1 MQSFE
6 DPEGRGFFDS
16 LFDFSFRTFV
26 TDNII
31 RILYL
36 IAIVIAGL
44 VGIAEIVR
52 GFSSGIGIGLFTLII
67 LAPLSFFLMIL
78 YARVVLE
85 LIMVVFR
92 IEQEIT
98 KNRMKLDEIAARLQ
112 GTGDPSTPPASPPS
126 PPQEPLS

>member
-1 MQSFE
+1 MQSLE

-36 IAIVIAGL
+36 IAIVVAGL

-92 IEQEIT
+92 IEQEMT
-98 KNRMKLDEIAARLQ
+98 KSRMQIDEIAARLQ
-112 GTGDPSTPPASPPS
+112 GAGDHPTPPSS
-126 PPQEPLS
+126 LQEPFS